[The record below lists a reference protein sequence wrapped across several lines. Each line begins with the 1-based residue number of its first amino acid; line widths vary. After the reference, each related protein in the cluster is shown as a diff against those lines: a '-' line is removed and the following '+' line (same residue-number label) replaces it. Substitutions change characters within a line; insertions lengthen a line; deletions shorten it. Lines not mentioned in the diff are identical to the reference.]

1 MRRSEL
7 RENIFLLLFR
17 KDFYNMDEM
26 SWQSDMFF
34 DNLGDI
40 DEASKKYIH
49 DRTFEIISK
58 LEEIDEKINEVSKGW
73 KIERMGKVDLSI
85 LRLGSFEILYDEDI
99 PVNVAINEAVELA
112 KKYGTDESYSFI
124 NGILGKLVQG

>member
-17 KDFYNMDEM
+17 KDFYSLEEM
-26 SWQSDMFF
+26 SEQSEAFF
-34 DNLGDI
+34 ETLTDL
-40 DEASKKYIH
+40 DEKSKKYIY

-58 LEEIDEKINEVSKGW
+58 LDEIDKKINEVSKGW

-85 LRLGSFEILYDEDI
+85 LRLGCFEIIFDDDI

-124 NGILGKLVQG
+124 NGILGKLI